1 MIFQVTS
8 SRRTAQVPRSA
19 GFQQCTSSEKPPQV
33 LVLQDSQPRLVW
45 SPVRPPLWHPHSC
58 TLTCDT
64 ASVQPHLWHP
74 HLWHLTCAPSPVYLH
89 LWHPHLW
96 HLTCAPSPDTLTC
109 VSSPVRP
116 HLWHLHLC
124 ILTYATSPV
133 TPLSPV
139 TSLSPMTPSPVYP
152 HLCILTCETSLVQ
165 LHLWHPSHLWQPL
178 LYILTCSSWQSTL
191 QSTLTPR

>member
-33 LVLQDSQPRLVW
+33 LVLQDSQPRLVR

-64 ASVQPHLWHP
+64 ASVHPHLWHP
-74 HLWHLTCAPSPVYLH
+74 HLCTLTCVSSPVTPSPVTSH
-89 LWHPHLW
+89 L
-96 HLTCAPSPDTLTC
+96 CTLTC